1 MEKTFLVVGSNS
13 KIGRYLI
20 PALENRGD
28 IVYKTSR
35 RKDEYGALWLDF
47 LELDSFFQN
56 NPPAVDIVVLCAGK
70 TKFED
75 CRNFDRNVYEI
86 NVDGPVRV
94 ASFYAKKGAKIIQLS
109 TNAVFN
115 GERPFVSDLTIPN
128 GVTGYGCLKAE
139 VESQLINLNS
149 RVSILRFSKII
160 TPIENIF
167 FSWLQCLQK
176 GEKINAFKDQFIS
189 PVAVKLAISVI
200 LAVIDDDNGGIYQFS
215 ACGDISYFEIAQKM
229 VRMCGFNE
237 GLIYAESAAEIGIPK
252 DEIFRYS
259 SLDSSRIESLKIISP
274 DPFSI
279 LNDII

>member
-1 MEKTFLVVGSNS
+1 LEKTFLVVGSNS
-13 KIGRYLI
+13 KIGEYLI

-35 RKDEYGALWLDF
+35 RRDEYGALWLDF

-56 NPPAVDIVVLCAGK
+56 NPPSVDVVVLCAGQ

-75 CRNFDRNVYEI
+75 CRNYDRNVYEI
-86 NVDGPVRV
+86 NVDGPLRV
-94 ASFYAKKGAKIIQLS
+94 ATFYAKKGAKIIQLS

-115 GERPFVSDLTIPN
+115 GEIPFVSNLTIPN
-128 GVTGYGCLKAE
+128 GVTGYGFLKAE
-139 VESQLINLNS
+139 VESQLINLHS

-160 TPIENIF
+160 IPGKNIF
-167 FSWLQCLQK
+167 FSWLQSLQK
-176 GEKINAFKDQFIS
+176 GKKINAFKDQFIS
-189 PVAVKLAISVI
+189 PVAIKIAISVI
-200 LAVIDDDNGGIYQFS
+200 LAVIDDDNEGIYQFS
-215 ACGDISYFEIAQKM
+215 ACGDISYFEIAKKM
-229 VRMCGFNE
+229 ARIYGFNDR
-237 GLIYAESAAEIGIPK
+237 LIYAECAAEIGIPK

-259 SLDSSRIESLKIISP
+259 SLDSSRIESLNIISP